1 MLDKAFFTKP
11 IPGARVSSG
20 YGYRI
25 HPITGRKKF
34 HRGIDFSAK
43 RGTPI
48 KASAS
53 GRIEKKAVGRGYGR
67 YIIIKHSS
75 KFSTLYAH
83 MHKFDSNIR
92 TGSYVKKGDIIGYVG
107 NTGLSTA
114 PHLHYEVRQYNMPIN
129 PGRVNMRTSDPLKGT
144 HLVAFKAQKSKIN
157 SIIENKS
164 KIILASKKS
173 SNTLN
178 K

>member
-1 MLDKAFFTKP
+1 M
-11 IPGARVSSG
+11 
-20 YGYRI
+20 
-25 HPITGRKKF
+25 
-34 HRGIDFSAK
+34 FSK
-43 RGTPI
+43 R
-48 KASAS
+48 
-53 GRIEKKAVGRGYGR
+53 E
-67 YIIIKHSS
+67 
-75 KFSTLYAH
+75 F
-83 MHKFDSNIR
+83 
-92 TGSYVKKGDIIGYVG
+92 KKGDVIGYVG

-114 PHLHYEVRQYNMPIN
+114 THLHYEVRQYNMPIN